1 MLNSADTS
9 VSDVST
15 SFKRLQAERLSAD
28 AVLRELSPLQTM
40 QDIDGLRDYLQNLGL
55 KTEVHIRLPCNVYS
69 DVLFMDRFLKMRS
82 NV

>member
-1 MLNSADTS
+1 MYPRPSKDCRPR
-9 VSDVST
+9 
-15 SFKRLQAERLSAD
+15 RLAAD

-69 DVLFMDRFLKMRS
+69 DVLFMDDFSR
-82 NV
+82 